1 MRHLIPSM
9 LLILSAL
16 ALASPQL
23 RDIQPGDTKPIL
35 APSIELGL
43 MVECGDPSPRG
54 RQRNYLG
61 HGLHEITWDQF
72 IAEKIAPYDVPHIL
86 VWTAHPN
93 PPGRIRTD
101 IYTAMPEH
109 LQDSLKAWQ
118 PYSPKLWWYSGTP
131 VTPPTM
137 ADLERELTPIIAAT
151 GCRRF
156 VLDAMP
162 LDDAWWDVYQA
173 FGRRYDVEFWV
184 EPVPLH
190 PARPDERLEW
200 SAKGV
205 RWLSLDQRDHCSRR
219 RIREGELPAYAPWE
233 SIAVA
238 NVKGGEFSATPLYK
252 WPEGAQVMY
261 QRATLRAQ
269 AAAGVDVVFLKARHI
284 VPQITEVAR

>member
-1 MRHLIPSM
+1 MRHLIPP
-9 LLILSAL
+9 LLVLL

-43 MVECGDPSPRG
+43 IVECGDPSPRG
-54 RQRNYLG
+54 RERNHLG
-61 HGLHEITWDQF
+61 HGLHELTWDQF
-72 IAEKIAPYDVPHIL
+72 IETKIAPYDVDHIL

-101 IYTAMPEH
+101 IYTSMPEH
-109 LQDSLKAWQ
+109 LQDSLRAWR
-118 PYSPKLWWYSGTP
+118 PLGPKLWWYSGTP
-131 VTPPTM
+131 AGSPPTM
-137 ADLERELTPIIAAT
+137 ADLERELCPIIAAT

-162 LDDAWWDVYQA
+162 LDDAWWSAYQA
-173 FGRRYDVEFWV
+173 FGARYGVVFWV
-184 EPVPLH
+184 EPIPVH

-200 SAKGV
+200 SARGV
-205 RWLSLDQRDHCSRR
+205 RWLSLDQRDHCARR
-219 RIREGELPAYAPWE
+219 RIGKGELPAFESWE
-233 SIAVA
+233 SIAAV
-238 NVKGGEFSATPLYK
+238 NVKGGEFDATPLYK

-261 QRATLRAQ
+261 QRATIRAQ